1 MRLLKSNMI
10 PGRGYKAMVTI
21 NYKNKAVPFGAVVTL
36 EDENLNDKERR
47 SSIVGD
53 AGQVYITGLPKKG
66 AGYL

>member
-1 MRLLKSNMI
+1 
-10 PGRGYKAMVTI
+10 MVTI

-53 AGQVYITGLPKKG
+53 AGQVYITGLPKK